1 MGMSEMQWSEGSA
14 EAAGSD
20 KRTDCGT
27 TEDGG
32 SEHLS
37 DRLPGTE
44 GAVWVMEGRWERQ
57 EVWCPGQP
65 RPLSCSPQGSPS

>member
-27 TEDGG
+27 TEDRG
-32 SEHLS
+32 SEHHS
-37 DRLPGTE
+37 
-44 GAVWVMEGRWERQ
+44 
-57 EVWCPGQP
+57 
-65 RPLSCSPQGSPS
+65 